1 MTDSI
6 NDIAIIGGG
15 GLGKETA
22 VLIHQI
28 NQLALTWNVVGFY
41 DDAMPVGQR
50 VAGHLVLGKVDE
62 LNKINYPLHVVVA
75 IGDPGVK
82 KKVVQQLSNR
92 QLHFPVLIHPS
103 AIVGLNIKL
112 GAGCM
117 ITAGCRLTIDIEI
130 GRHVLLNL
138 NTTVGHDVVVGD
150 YSSIMPGVH
159 LSGYVKVGE
168 SVLIGTGASV
178 LQHIHIGDQATVGA
192 GAVVNKDVKN
202 IVTVAGVPARSIL
215 KK

>member
-6 NDIAIIGGG
+6 KDIAIIGAG

-28 NQLALTWNVVGFY
+28 NQQTLTWNVVGFY
-41 DDAMPVGQR
+41 DDAMPVGQL
-50 VAGHLVLGKVDE
+50 VAGHLVLGNVDE
-62 LNKINYPLHVVVA
+62 LNKVNYPLHVVVA

-82 KKVVQQLSNR
+82 KKVVQHVTNR
-92 QLHFPVLIHPS
+92 QLHYPILIHPS

-117 ITAGCRLTIDIEI
+117 ITAGCRLTIDIKI
-130 GRHVLLNL
+130 GKHVLLNL

-159 LSGYVKVGE
+159 LSGNVKVGE
-168 SVLIGTGASV
+168 SVLIGTGASI
-178 LQHIHIGDQATVGA
+178 LQHLNIGDKATVGA
-192 GAVVNKDVKN
+192 GAVVNKSAKEN
-202 IVTVAGVPARSIL
+202 ITVAGVPARSIF
-215 KK
+215 K